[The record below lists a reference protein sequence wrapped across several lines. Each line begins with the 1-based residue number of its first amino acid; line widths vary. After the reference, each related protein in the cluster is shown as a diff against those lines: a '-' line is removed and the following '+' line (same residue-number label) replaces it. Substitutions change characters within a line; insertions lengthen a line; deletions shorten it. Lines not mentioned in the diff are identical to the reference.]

1 MITSLDALADGDFS
15 ADLCIVG
22 AGPAGLEV
30 ARRFT
35 GGTVRVVVLEG
46 GDFDYDQ
53 RTQSLHRIVCV
64 GKQIRNFANEFNPDL
79 PPEIRSESRI
89 RQFGGTSNVW
99 SGKWKALTPDDFESK
114 AWIPHS
120 GWPLTYDELLPY
132 YQEVVRDYGLP
143 QSLLDS
149 RTARPHRRRG
159 RGTETLRRDI
169 HYKQSPPL
177 NFGSAFRGILEDSHN
192 ITVILNANVT
202 RVVTDAVPSRIN
214 HVVARG
220 LGGKEI
226 QVHAEAFVVA
236 AGGLENARLLLALKD
251 HRGQAV
257 GHNYDLVGRF
267 YMDHPKLKRGTL
279 VPDHPLRLKRFLA
292 PKKGEKGIAIS
303 LCLSPAVRQH
313 ASLPNHTTE
322 LLPASAPDDW
332 SVWVAIRAAWRGRR
346 WPTFARLF
354 AVTLYRSPRRAFRRL
369 LIRYFGMAPQYE
381 LVHHLEQ
388 LPNLESRVY
397 LSSSET
403 DDFGEPVL
411 VVDWK
416 LTEKDRVSFKSYLE
430 KLQTEIRRHRIG
442 QVTYPALEV
451 DLDSMADAAHH
462 MGTTR
467 MGSSRGDGVVDK
479 DCKVFGINNL
489 YVAGSAVFPTGGNA
503 NPMLTIMALSRR
515 LASHLSQVM
524 GSRGKESSLA

>member
-1 MITSLDALADGDFS
+1 MITSLDALAEIEIS

-79 PPEIRSESRI
+79 PPEIRWESRV

-99 SGKWKALTPDDFESK
+99 SGKWKALTPEDFESK

-120 GWPLTYDELLPY
+120 GWPLTYDEILPY

-143 QSLLDS
+143 QLLLDS
-149 RTARPHRRRG
+149 RTARPDSRWG
-159 RGTETLRRDI
+159 PGADALRRDM

-202 RVVTDAVPSRIN
+202 RLVTDAVASRIS
-214 HVVARG
+214 HIVVRG

-226 QVHAEAFVVA
+226 HIHAGALVLA
-236 AGGLENARLLLALKD
+236 AGGLENARFILGMKD
-251 HRGQAV
+251 GRGQAV
-257 GHNYDLVGRF
+257 GHNHDLIGRF
-267 YMDHPKLKRGTL
+267 YMDHPKLKSGRL
-279 VPDHPLRLKRFLA
+279 VPDHPLRLKRFWA
-292 PKKGEKGIAIS
+292 PKKGEKDIAFG
-303 LCLSPAVRQH
+303 LCLSPALREH
-313 ASLPNHTTE
+313 ASLPNHRTE
-322 LLPASAPDDW
+322 LAPASAPDDW
-332 SVWVAIRAAWRGRR
+332 SVWVAMKAARSERR
-346 WPTFARLF
+346 WLTFLKLF
-354 AVTLYRSPRRAFRRL
+354 AVAISRSPKRVFRRL
-369 LIRYFGMAPQYE
+369 LLRYLGLAPQYE

-388 LPNLESRVY
+388 LPNPESRVC
-397 LSSSET
+397 LSSREA
-403 DDFGEPVL
+403 DAFGEPVL

-416 LTEKDRVSFKSYLE
+416 LTERDRVLFQSYLDN
-430 KLQTEIRRHRIG
+430 LQAEIRRHRIG
-442 QVTYPALEV
+442 QVTYPPQEV
-451 DLDSMADAAHH
+451 DLDAMADAAHH

-467 MGSSRGDGVVDK
+467 MGSSHRDGAVDK
-479 DCKVFGINNL
+479 NCKVFGIDNL
-489 YVAGSAVFPTGGNA
+489 YVAGSSVFPTGGNA
-503 NPMLTIMALSRR
+503 NPMLTILALSRR
-515 LASHLSQVM
+515 LASHLSQ
-524 GSRGKESSLA
+524 SSFT